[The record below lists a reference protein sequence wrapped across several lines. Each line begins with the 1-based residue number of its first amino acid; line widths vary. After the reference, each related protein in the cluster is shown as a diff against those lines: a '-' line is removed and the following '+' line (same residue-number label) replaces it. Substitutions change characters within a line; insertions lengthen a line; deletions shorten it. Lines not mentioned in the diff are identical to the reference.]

1 MAQERRIGVFVCYCG
16 GNISD
21 YVDVEKVREEVATE
35 PGVIIAKTH
44 MFTCSDAAQQEM
56 IDDIK
61 AAELDGLVVAS
72 CASSLHMHTFRGM
85 AERAGLNPYQ
95 YVQVNL
101 REQCSW
107 AHTDD
112 KKGATEKAIHLVRA
126 GIAKCA
132 LAHPLKP
139 LRVATKP
146 RVLVIGPV
154 SPGCGPAYLWQ
165 IWDWPYT

>member
-21 YVDVEKVREEVATE
+21 SVDVEKVREEVARE
-35 PGVIIAKTH
+35 PGVVIARTH

-56 IDDIK
+56 IDHIK
-61 AAELDGLVVAS
+61 TAGLDGLVVAS
-72 CASSLHMHTFRGM
+72 CAPSLHLHTFRGM
-85 AERAGLNPYQ
+85 AERAGLNRYQ

-126 GIAKCA
+126 GIANA
-132 LAHPLKP
+132 L
-139 LRVATKP
+139 
-146 RVLVIGPV
+146 
-154 SPGCGPAYLWQ
+154 
-165 IWDWPYT
+165 

>member
-35 PGVIIAKTH
+35 PGVIIAKAH

-61 AAELDGLVVAS
+61 TAELDGLVVAS
-72 CASSLHMHTFRGM
+72 CAPSLHMHTFRGM
-85 AERAGLNPYQ
+85 AERSGLNPYQ
-95 YVQVNL
+95 YIQVNL

-107 AHTDD
+107 AHTDN
-112 KKGATEKAIHLVRA
+112 KKGATEKAIHLVRS

-132 LAHPLKP
+132 LTHPLNP
-139 LRVATKP
+139 
-146 RVLVIGPV
+146 
-154 SPGCGPAYLWQ
+154 
-165 IWDWPYT
+165 